1 MPFKTNIKREMN
13 SLSFTYTLI
22 VFLDISVLVTNL
34 WQTGRLTY
42 VLFMYFSCLTLGLN
56 IVQGANIGSLRT
68 ERSQDFRPLPQS
80 TFNCLFKVRV
90 TFAPWLNFPP
100 TKDNHFGSAP
110 RTEGYLCSNWA
121 PETASRLSLTKPEA
135 GSLEP
140 SPPLDPDLEFC
151 PLPT

>member
-13 SLSFTYTLI
+13 SLSFTYTFI

-90 TFAPWLNFPP
+90 TFAP
-100 TKDNHFGSAP
+100 
-110 RTEGYLCSNWA
+110 
-121 PETASRLSLTKPEA
+121 
-135 GSLEP
+135 
-140 SPPLDPDLEFC
+140 
-151 PLPT
+151 